1 MNKEKNIGNSRS
13 IKRKKYIDKV
23 TSSKEN
29 AINFLKTIGI
39 IDENSKKTLIYE

>member
-1 MNKEKNIGNSRS
+1 MNKEKNIGNNRS

-29 AINFLKTIGI
+29 AINFLKKLELLTKIV
-39 IDENSKKTLIYE
+39 KKL